1 LTHRFKQT
9 KMAADIPA
17 IRQHTLVSR
26 NRRGKMRD
34 RQSSQ
39 EGTRFGSSHSEP
51 SVLLPPMDDDAGL
64 VALETQFNALVAEMV
79 ASRNASDA
87 PATYL
92 DGRLIAGGNI
102 QESFAP
108 GPDGAD
114 RTEKTEAVLARL
126 YPIEQAIMATPAR
139 TIKGLGVKARHV
151 AYVLSHYWEAPI
163 DRIDWDARAM
173 RLLIEAI
180 CGLAY
185 APLPSCEAG
194 TEVGPRS
201 AP

>member
-1 LTHRFKQT
+1 
-9 KMAADIPA
+9 
-17 IRQHTLVSR
+17 
-26 NRRGKMRD
+26 MRD

-51 SVLLPPMDDDAGL
+51 SVLLSPMDDDAGL

-79 ASRNASDA
+79 ARRNASDA
-87 PATYL
+87 TATYL
-92 DGRLIAGGNI
+92 NGRLFTGGNI
-102 QESFAP
+102 QEGFAP
-108 GPDGAD
+108 DPDGADGAD
-114 RTEKTEAVLARL
+114 RTEKTEAALARL

-139 TIKGLGVKARHV
+139 TIKGLGVKARHA

-185 APLPSCEAG
+185 APSPSCEAG
-194 TEVGPRS
+194 TELGPRS
-201 AP
+201 AT